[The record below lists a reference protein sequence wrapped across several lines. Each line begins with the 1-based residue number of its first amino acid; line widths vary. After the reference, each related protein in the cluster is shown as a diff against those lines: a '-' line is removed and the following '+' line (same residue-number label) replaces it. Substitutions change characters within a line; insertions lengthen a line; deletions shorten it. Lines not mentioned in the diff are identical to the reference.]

1 MLCAVMVTVSL
12 SGCENMGKI
21 GNIVSGVTAAGEFP
35 VEINGVT
42 ISAKPT
48 KAIVLSPGLADVI
61 LALGCETQLLAGSE
75 GCTQD
80 SLRDLQKIS
89 GEDAQA
95 VIGLAPDLVISD
107 SFDEGMTAALS
118 DAGITMLAVSPA
130 TDREDFERLYSQVSA
145 AFSGGGA
152 GYDAGIVR
160 AQEIFTVL
168 DDISRIVPKETVTT
182 ACYLYDLDGTAV
194 TGDMFAS
201 TLMSCAGVTNAFSSD
216 KGGTYQFQSLRISNP
231 NVIFCVP
238 GLKEQMKANADF
250 SKLRAVKENKVF
262 ELDPSLMEWQGR
274 TIFPGQLVTS
284 AARMGADLGFT
295 RQQIRTALDKLK
307 STNEITVEA
316 TNRFSVITVVNW
328 DEYQFYSE
336 KQTNK
341 KTKPL
346 TVQQPS
352 NNQQITIK
360 QPQRKNDKKYTSY
373 IKEEKKAAAPQE
385 VFPPGIETQEELEAL
400 KARLRE

>member
-75 GCTQD
+75 SCTQD

-107 SFDEGMTAALS
+107 SFDEGMTSALS

-168 DDISRIVPKETVTT
+168 DDINRIVPKETVTT

-274 TIFPGQLVTS
+274 TVIDAAYEISASAFPELLEEKSSTVSLPGEESSSSSELSSEEESDTTS
-284 AARMGADLGFT
+284 YTKLSEGDSNDEVYKLQERLEELGY
-295 RQQIRTALDKLK
+295 LDTCL
-307 STNEITVEA
+307 
-316 TNRFSVITVVNW
+316 
-328 DEYQFYSE
+328 
-336 KQTNK
+336 
-341 KTKPL
+341 L
-346 TVQQPS
+346 
-352 NNQQITIK
+352 
-360 QPQRKNDKKYTSY
+360 YTSD
-373 IKEEKKAAAPQE
+373 AADD
-385 VFPPGIETQEELEAL
+385 
-400 KARLRE
+400 